1 MLLMCRNIPAVA
13 QAYIMPA
20 LMTDGQSAAAAVVL
34 GDVCARCDKQ
44 VFLAEKRQAAGKV
57 CTTVTRLF
65 VF

>member
-1 MLLMCRNIPAVA
+1 
-13 QAYIMPA
+13 MPA